1 MPTVRPLVFLFAGPS
16 GHGKTEVARNL
27 GRLLG
32 TPLKTV
38 DYTHL
43 DFETDLIGSWPPYQG
58 WEKGFAVNNYL
69 VSNGGKRCVVFMD
82 EFEKT
87 KDKVRQALL
96 LPFESGEYKFVCA
109 CRHEFR

>member
-1 MPTVRPLVFLFAGPS
+1 MPTGRPLVLLFAGPS

-38 DYTHL
+38 DCTHL
-43 DFETDLIGSWPPYQG
+43 DFETDLFGPWSPYQG
-58 WEKGFAVNNYL
+58 WEKGSAVNNYL
-69 VSNGGKRCVVFMD
+69 VSNSGKRCVVFMD

-96 LPFESGEYKFVCA
+96 LPFESGEYNFVCA
-109 CRHEFR
+109 CRHEA